1 MKKLLI
7 LLAAVTAVACA
18 PKNEPVA
25 LVPYPN
31 QVEYGAGRY
40 SVLNAQFTCD
50 EAMDDRAFAAVALF
64 ADQLATVSGGEN
76 EATKSA
82 VMPSEGFRFVV
93 DPTVE
98 KEGYRLS
105 VTRKGVEVSASEF
118 PGFYYAIQTIKQ
130 LLPAEVYG
138 EAQAADKD
146 WTMPCLAIEDAPRFG
161 YRGMHLDVS
170 RHFFSIEE
178 VKRYIDIMAVH
189 KLNRLHWHLTDDQG
203 WRVEIKR
210 FPKLTEVGS
219 MRKHTV
225 VRKDWGTYD
234 GIPHGGYYTQD
245 QIREVVEYAAAN
257 AIEIIPEIDLPGHM
271 MAALA
276 AYPELG
282 CTGGPYEVWPRWGI
296 SDEVLCAGNDKIF
309 DLLEGVFEEL
319 VELFPSELIHIG
331 GDECPKTRW
340 STCPTCQAKIKE
352 LGLKDDDKHSAEHYL
367 QSYVMT
373 RIEEFLAEKGRR
385 VVGWDEILEGQI
397 GPNATVMSWRGN
409 EGGIEAAKLGHDV
422 IMVPSSYFYFDYYQ
436 SADKEAEPFGIG
448 GFLPVDR
455 VYSYELPEELTEEEA
470 KHILGVQA
478 NLWTEYIA
486 DADHL
491 YYMLLPRLAALSE
504 VQWCNK
510 EVREWDRFISNFR
523 MHEIYDVM
531 GYNYAK
537 HIFGITAETETN
549 IESRSITATLST
561 IGGVPIYY
569 TLDGSEP
576 TTESA
581 VYTEPLEIDEQCTLT
596 AAVFREGID
605 VANCVVPILFNK
617 ATARPATLN
626 SNPHAKYL
634 FEGAKTLVDG
644 RVGGPD
650 FGGGPWIGY
659 LFEDMDITIDMEGSE
674 SYSKVMLTALAQKAP
689 WVFLPMSMT
698 VLTSDD
704 NENFTEVGHLD
715 IEPQAKGEPDG
726 IFKFAIDIEP
736 TTARYLRVKAA
747 TLDPVSKWH
756 NGGGG
761 KGFLFAGEIEV
772 E

>member
-1 MKKLLI
+1 MKKLLTI
-7 LLAAVTAVACA
+7 LAAVATIACA
-18 PKNEPVA
+18 PKSEPVA
-25 LVPYPN
+25 IVPYPN
-31 QVEYGAGRY
+31 HVEMGSGRY
-40 SVLNAQFTCD
+40 SVIDAQFTCD
-50 EAMDDRAFAAVALF
+50 EAMDDRAFASVALF
-64 ADQLATVSGGEN
+64 AEQLATTSGGDN

-93 DPTVE
+93 DTTVAA
-98 KEGYRLS
+98 EGYRLA
-105 VTRKGVEVSASEF
+105 VTRRGVEVRASQF
-118 PGFYYAIQTIKQ
+118 AGFHYAIQTIKQ

-138 EAQAADKD
+138 EQPATDKD
-146 WTMPCLAIEDAPRFG
+146 WTMPCLTIDDAPRFG
-161 YRGMHLDVS
+161 YRGMHMDPS
-170 RHFFSIEE
+170 RHFFSVEE

-189 KLNRLHWHLTDDQG
+189 KLNRLHWHLSDDQG

-225 VRKDWGTYD
+225 IRKEWGNYD

-296 SDEVLCAGNDKIF
+296 SEEVLCAGNDKIF

-331 GDECPKTRW
+331 GDECPKVRW
-340 STCPTCQAKIKE
+340 SECPTCQAKIKE
-352 LGLKDDDKHSAEHYL
+352 LGLKDDDKHTAEHYL
-367 QSYVMT
+367 QSYVMN
-373 RIEEFLAEKGRR
+373 RIEEFLASKGRR
-385 VVGWDEILEGQI
+385 VMGWDEILEGQI

-422 IMVPSSYFYFDYYQ
+422 VMVPSSYFYFDYYQ

-455 VYSYELPEELTEEEA
+455 VYSYEIPEELTDEEA

-486 DADHL
+486 DRDHL
-491 YYMLLPRLAALSE
+491 YYMLLPRLSALSE
-504 VQWCNK
+504 VQWCDK
-510 EVREWDRFISNFR
+510 GVRDWDRFLSTFR
-523 MHEIYDVM
+523 MHEIYEVM
-531 GYNYAK
+531 GYNYAT
-537 HIFGITAETETN
+537 HIFGITAETDTDTT
-549 IESRSITATLST
+549 SRVITATLT
-561 IGGVPIYY
+561 TLGDAPIHY

-576 TTESA
+576 TPSSP
-581 VYTEPLEIDEQCTLT
+581 VYKHPLEITEPCTLT

-605 VANCVVPILFNK
+605 VANCVVPIQYNK
-617 ATARPATLN
+617 ATARPAKLN

-659 LFEDMDITIDMEGSE
+659 LFENMDVTIDMEGAE
-674 SYSKVMLTALAQKAP
+674 PYSKVSLTALAQKAP

-704 NENFTEVGHLD
+704 GENFTQVGHLD
-715 IEPQAKGEPDG
+715 IEPQAEGEPDG
-726 IFKFAIDIEP
+726 IFTFDVEIEQ
-736 TTARYLRVKAA
+736 TTARYLRVQAA

-756 NGGGG
+756 SGGGG
-761 KGFLFAGEIEV
+761 KGFLFAGEIAV

>member
-1 MKKLLI
+1 M
-7 LLAAVTAVACA
+7 VACA

-40 SVLNAQFTCD
+40 LVLNGQFTCD
-50 EAMDDRAFAAVALF
+50 EAMDDRAFSAVTLF
-64 ADQLATVSGGEN
+64 ANRLSAVSGGVN
-76 EATKSA
+76 KVAKNRI
-82 VMPSEGFRFVV
+82 MPSKGFRFVV
-93 DPTVE
+93 DSSVE

-105 VTRKGVEVSASEF
+105 VTRKGVEVCASDF

-130 LLPAEVYG
+130 LLPVEVYG
-138 EAQAADKD
+138 EAPATDKD

-161 YRGMHLDVS
+161 YRGMHMDVA

-225 VRKDWGTYD
+225 VGKNWGTYD

-319 VELFPSELIHIG
+319 IELFPSELIHMG

-352 LGLKDDDKHSAEHYL
+352 LGIKGDENHSAEHYL

-385 VVGWDEILEGQI
+385 VIGWDEILEGEI
-397 GPNATVMSWRGN
+397 GPDATVMSWRGN
-409 EGGIEAAKLGHDV
+409 KGGVEAAKLGHDV
-422 IMVPSSYFYFDYYQ
+422 IMVPSSHFYFDYYQ
-436 SADKEAEPFGIG
+436 SANKEAEPFGIG
-448 GFLPVDR
+448 GFLPIDR
-455 VYSYELPEELTEEEA
+455 VYSYELPEGLSEEEA

-510 EVREWDRFISNFR
+510 EVREWDRFISKFR
-523 MHEIYDVM
+523 MHEIYDMM

-537 HIFGITAETETN
+537 HIFGMAAERN
-549 IESRSITATLST
+549 
-561 IGGVPIYY
+561 
-569 TLDGSEP
+569 
-576 TTESA
+576 
-581 VYTEPLEIDEQCTLT
+581 
-596 AAVFREGID
+596 
-605 VANCVVPILFNK
+605 
-617 ATARPATLN
+617 
-626 SNPHAKYL
+626 
-634 FEGAKTLVDG
+634 
-644 RVGGPD
+644 
-650 FGGGPWIGY
+650 
-659 LFEDMDITIDMEGSE
+659 
-674 SYSKVMLTALAQKAP
+674 
-689 WVFLPMSMT
+689 
-698 VLTSDD
+698 
-704 NENFTEVGHLD
+704 
-715 IEPQAKGEPDG
+715 
-726 IFKFAIDIEP
+726 
-736 TTARYLRVKAA
+736 
-747 TLDPVSKWH
+747 
-756 NGGGG
+756 
-761 KGFLFAGEIEV
+761 V

>member
-7 LLAAVTAVACA
+7 ALVAVASVACA
-18 PKNEPVA
+18 PKNEPIA

-31 QVEYGAGRY
+31 HVEVGSGRY
-40 SVLNAQFTCD
+40 SIVDAEVWCQESVD
-50 EAMDDRAFAAVALF
+50 ERTLAAVTLF
-64 ADQLATVSGGEN
+64 TEQLNTTAGGQREVNVVAELPN
-76 EATKSA
+76 E
-82 VMPSEGFRFVV
+82 GIRFVV
-93 DPTVE
+93 DTTVE
-98 KEGYRLS
+98 QEGYRLD
-105 VTRKGVEVSASEF
+105 VTRKGVEIRASQF
-118 PGFYYAIQTIKQ
+118 AGFQYAIQTVKQ

-138 EAQAADKD
+138 KELAADED
-146 WTMPCLAIEDAPRFG
+146 WTMPCLSIADAPRFG

-170 RHFFSIEE
+170 RHFFSVEE
-178 VKRYIDIMAVH
+178 VKAYIDIMAVH

-203 WRVEIKR
+203 WRVEIKQ
-210 FPKLTEVGS
+210 FPELTEVGS

-225 VRKDWGTYD
+225 IRKEWGNYD
-234 GIPHGGYYTQD
+234 GVPYGGFYTQD

-309 DLLEGVFEEL
+309 DLLEGVFSEI
-319 VELFPSELIHIG
+319 VEMFPSELIHIG
-331 GDECPKTRW
+331 GDECPKVRW
-340 STCPTCQAKIKE
+340 RSCPTCQAKIKD
-352 LGLKDDDKHSAEHYL
+352 LGIKGDDKHTAEHYL

-373 RIEEFLAEKGRR
+373 RIEEFLATKGRR
-385 VVGWDEILEGQI
+385 VIGWDEILEGQI
-397 GPNATVMSWRGN
+397 GPDAAVMSWRGN

-422 IMVPSSYFYFDYYQ
+422 VMVPTSYFYFDYCQ

-455 VYSYELPEELTEEEA
+455 VYSYELPEELTEEDA

-478 NLWTEYIA
+478 NMWTEYIA
-486 DADHL
+486 DRDHL
-491 YYMLLPRLAALSE
+491 YYMLLPRLSALSE
-504 VQWCNK
+504 VQWCDK
-510 EVREWDRFISNFR
+510 GVRDWDRFISTFR

-531 GYNYAK
+531 GYNYAT
-537 HIFGITAETETN
+537 HIFGITAETDIDTVA
-549 IESRSITATLST
+549 RSITATLST
-561 IGGVPIYY
+561 LGDEPIYY

-581 VYTEPLEIDEQCTLT
+581 VYNKPLTITEQCTLT

-605 VANCVVPILFNK
+605 VDNCVVPILFNK
-617 ATARPATLN
+617 ATARPAVLN

-659 LFEDMDITIDMEGSE
+659 LFENMDITIDMEGSE
-674 SYSKVMLTALAQKAP
+674 PYSKVSMTALAQKAP

-704 NENFTEVGHLD
+704 GENFIEVGHLD

-736 TTARYLRVKAA
+736 TAARYLRVQAA

-761 KGFLFAGEIEV
+761 KGFLFVGEIEV